1 MRVPFCP
8 FLEGD
13 DKMLAAKK
21 RKKNIYIYTYIT
33 KNLKSLTYRTQQ
45 YLSALCKH

>member
-21 RKKNIYIYTYIT
+21 RKKKKIHIYIHILQ
-33 KNLKSLTYRTQQ
+33 KF
-45 YLSALCKH
+45 

>member
-21 RKKNIYIYTYIT
+21 RKKKKNIYIYTYIT
-33 KNLKSLTYRTQQ
+33 KILKV
-45 YLSALCKH
+45 

>member
-21 RKKNIYIYTYIT
+21 RKKKNIYIHILQ
-33 KNLKSLTYRTQQ
+33 KFKKFNLQNPTVSLSTM
-45 YLSALCKH
+45 